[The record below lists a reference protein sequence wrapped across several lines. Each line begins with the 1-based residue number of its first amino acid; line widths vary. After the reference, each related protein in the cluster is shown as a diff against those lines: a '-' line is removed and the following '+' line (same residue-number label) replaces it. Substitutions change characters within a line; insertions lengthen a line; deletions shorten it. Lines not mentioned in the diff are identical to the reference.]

1 MKLVKLSLVAALA
14 AGAFSA
20 ANATP
25 VEEAI
30 KDIDVSGVLRYR
42 YDTGR
47 FGNRGYGFEDQ
58 RSSINDRQNHNYRAQ
73 LNFSGAIADNFK
85 AFVQFDYSA
94 KDGGYGPDSVSNTSN
109 TLNVRQLYLTYT
121 NEDVATSVIAGK
133 QQLNTIWT
141 DNGIDGLVGTGI
153 KVVNNS
159 IDGLTLAAF
168 AVDSFNT
175 DTEGDTLAGS
185 KIFNGYVEKNSKNFP
200 EGTKLNINPYAGN
213 LYGAAAIGSYDIAGG
228 QFNPQLWLSYLND
241 TGFFYALDVAYNTT
255 IFDGVNWNIE
265 GAYLGNSLDSKMKS
279 KNTAIVTEYDG
290 NGKSDV
296 ITGDE
301 MMANGNLFALK
312 GTVAVNGWD
321 ASLGG
326 IYYGKKDKLTIN
338 TLEDQGNIGGL
349 LAGEEIFYTDGSN
362 LNGDIGRNIFGYVT
376 AGYTFN
382 EIVRVGADFVY
393 GGTKTDPEAESTG
406 GKKFEAVA
414 RVDYKYSPK
423 LNFSAFYSYVN
434 VDNNHKNEYDGRDGR
449 KNTVRLQALYK
460 F

>member
-25 VEEAI
+25 LEEAI

-42 YDTGR
+42 YETSNDWSNAN
-47 FGNRGYGFEDQ
+47 FGSGISGKQD
-58 RSSINDRQNHNYRAQ
+58 HKYRAQ
-73 LNFSGAIADNFK
+73 VNFSGAISDNFK
-85 AFVQFDYSA
+85 AFVQFDYNSQ
-94 KDGGYGPDSVSNTSN
+94 DGGYGIDSISNTSD
-109 TLNVRQLYLTYT
+109 TLTVRQLYLTYT

-141 DNGIDGLVGTGI
+141 DNGIDGLVGTGV

-168 AVDSFNT
+168 AMDSFNEKVPAT
-175 DTEGDTLAGS
+175 ADVVNGTFNKGNVNGDGDVSGALDW
-185 KIFNGYVEKNSKNFP
+185 SKN
-200 EGTKLNINPYAGN
+200 I
-213 LYGAAAIGSYDIAGG
+213 YGAAAIGSYDIAGG
-228 QFNPQLWLSYLND
+228 QFNPQLWLAYMNENAFL
-241 TGFFYALDVAYNTT
+241 YALDAAYSTT
-255 IFDGVNWNIE
+255 IFDGINWSIE
-265 GAYLGNSLDSKMKS
+265 GAYLGNSVDNRLD
-279 KNTAIVTEYDG
+279 A
-290 NGKSDV
+290 
-296 ITGDE
+296 
-301 MMANGNLFALK
+301 ANGNFFALR
-312 GTVAVNGWD
+312 GTVEVNGWD

-326 IYYGKKDKLTIN
+326 LYYGKKDKATVTTI
-338 TLEDQGNIGGL
+338 EDQGNIGSL
-349 LAGEEIFYTDGSN
+349 LAGEEIFYTRGSN

-382 EIVRVGADFVY
+382 ETVRVGADFVY
-393 GGTKTDPEAESTG
+393 GGTKTNIIGQG
-406 GKKFEAVA
+406 GKKLEAVA

-434 VDNNHKNEYDGRDGR
+434 VDTDPESTHHDA
-449 KNTVRLQALYK
+449 VRLQALYK

>member
-25 VEEAI
+25 LEEAI

-42 YDTGR
+42 YESSNPWSND
-47 FGNRGYGFEDQ
+47 NYGSGISGKQD
-58 RSSINDRQNHNYRAQ
+58 HKYRAQ
-73 LNFSGAIADNFK
+73 VNFNAAIADNFK
-85 AFVQFDYSA
+85 AFVQFDYNS
-94 KDGGYGPDSVSNTSN
+94 KDGGYGENSISNTSD
-109 TLNVRQLYLTYT
+109 TLSVRQLYLTYT

-141 DNGIDGLVGTGI
+141 DNGVDGLVGTGI

-168 AVDSFNT
+168 AVDSFNEASDST
-175 DTEGDTLAGS
+175 VIITQDPGSNKITGVQFNRGNPQGDSDTSGA
-185 KIFNGYVEKNSKNFP
+185 
-200 EGTKLNINPYAGN
+200 LNWDKN
-213 LYGAAAIGSYDIAGG
+213 LYGAAAIGSYEFLGG
-228 QFNPQLWLSYLND
+228 QFNPQLWLAYMSDNAFL
-241 TGFFYALDVAYNTT
+241 YAVDAAYSTT
-255 IFDGVNWNIE
+255 IFDGINWTLE
-265 GAYLGNSLDSKMKS
+265 GAYLGNSLDSKL
-279 KNTAIVTEYDG
+279 KNALS
-290 NGKSDV
+290 NQA
-296 ITGDE
+296 
-301 MMANGNLFALK
+301 ANGNFFALR
-312 GTVAVNGWD
+312 GSVELNGWD

-326 IYYGKKDKLTIN
+326 LYYGKKDKVTLTTI
-338 TLEDQGNIGGL
+338 EDQGNLGSL
-349 LAGEEIFYTDGSN
+349 LAGEEIFYTNGSN

-382 EIVRVGADFVY
+382 ETVRVGADFVY
-393 GGTKTDPEAESTG
+393 GGTKTGEIGNG
-406 GKKFEAVA
+406 GKKLEAVA

-434 VDNNHKNEYDGRDGR
+434 V
-449 KNTVRLQALYK
+449 NTDPESTHHDAVRLQALYK